1 MIETDI
7 YDQALV
13 IISVWSS
20 KCPEKK
26 FFGMALA
33 DFEKAVAPSGAAR
46 TELTQLDTRRAEV
59 LESRN
64 RADRVTRRSVLRVV
78 NGVKG
83 DPEEGEDSELLADMG
98 YVPHTARS
106 SIVSAARKLKSA
118 AREAEKA
125 KENRESKETK
135 EVTQ

>member
-26 FFGMALA
+26 FFGMALV
-33 DFEKAVAPSGAAR
+33 DFQNAVAPSGTAR
-46 TELTQLDTRRAEV
+46 TELSQLEARRADA
-59 LESRN
+59 LQNRN
-64 RADRVTRRSVLRVV
+64 KADRITRRSVLRVV

-98 YVPHTARS
+98 YLPHTARS
-106 SIVSAARKLKSA
+106 SIVSAARKMKTA

-125 KENRESKETK
+125 RESKE
-135 EVTQ
+135 VTQ